1 MPKLPI
7 VKPKQIVSVLKRAD
21 FILIRKKGSH
31 KQFKRGNLLVT
42 VPVHNK
48 DLNPTTLKSIL
59 RQAKMTVEELI
70 ELL

>member
-48 DLNPTTLKSIL
+48 DLNPTT
-59 RQAKMTVEELI
+59 
-70 ELL
+70 